1 MLGISRSQRGDTLIE
16 VLFAVSVFSLVAVSA
31 LTIMNQGTAIS
42 QRALETTLV
51 RQEMSAQAETLR
63 FLHDSY
69 IAAYQPGQTYDG
81 TPPTTPAEEWQAML
95 QKIENNPITTA
106 SDFDVQDACPT
117 APSHSFIMDSRNA
130 RFVDLPS
137 KMTAAETFA
146 QLTYTTSAGVQ
157 VLDQA
162 QGIWIEA
169 IRSATNTGDSNYQLH
184 IGYIDFHI
192 RACWIGPGQTMPIIL
207 GTIVRLYEPR

>member
-1 MLGISRSQRGDTLIE
+1 MLKKFSASRGDTLIE

-51 RQEMSAQAETLR
+51 RQEMSAQADTLR

-69 IAAYQPGQTYDG
+69 IAAYQPGQTYDASA
-81 TPPTTPAEEWQAML
+81 TPTTPAQEWQAML
-95 QKIENNPITTA
+95 ESIKNNAVTVA
-106 SDFDVQDACPT
+106 SAFDEQATCPNP
-117 APSHSFIMDSRNA
+117 PSHAFIMDSRNA
-130 RFVDLPS
+130 KFVNAPS
-137 KMTAAETFA
+137 KMVTASSFS
-146 QLTYTTSAGVQ
+146 QLTYTTSSGVQ

-162 QGIWIEA
+162 QGIWVEA
-169 IRSATNTGDSNYQLH
+169 VRSAPNTSDTYQANV
-184 IGYIDFHI
+184 GYIDFHI
-192 RACWIGPGQTMPIIL
+192 RSCWVGPGQALPITL